1 MLQCELSGHQ
11 TPTMLELG
19 TKFLISYLL
28 GSLMGSLIMGRLVGG
43 VDIRKLGSGNAGGTN
58 ALRTQ
63 GWLFALG
70 VIIIDVG
77 KGVLAAGVVPQLAL
91 PFVETDPTISRD
103 WLILSCAAASVVGH
117 VWPVWHGFRGGKGAA
132 TLMGT
137 FTVLSPW
144 LLLPVFLLWAWML
157 VLFGYVGLATIS
169 AGLFAPLYLALTRLP
184 DGQPLFIYALVMGL
198 FLVYCHR
205 SNIQR
210 MRLGTENRNTRV
222 MLFRKKS
229 Q

>member
-1 MLQCELSGHQ
+1 
-11 TPTMLELG
+11 
-19 TKFLISYLL
+19 
-28 GSLMGSLIMGRLVGG
+28 
-43 VDIRKLGSGNAGGTN
+43 
-58 ALRTQ
+58 
-63 GWLFALG
+63 FALG

-91 PFVETDPTISRD
+91 PFVETDPAISRD